1 MQKARFDEVLQNNPT
16 SGPRKPRSVLFEGNF
31 GRAQQI
37 LDKNMFNT
45 GTAGEIDS
53 RFHGSVGSEEDM
65 KNLEA
70 SVSDLVYEQL
80 SSSIDKTVKAIVPV
94 VLDTQHRRYEKSMQH
109 EVESQEKNLQISG
122 LIDFIR
128 DLNTQSLGRRDS

>member
-16 SGPRKPRSVLFEGNF
+16 FGPRKLRSVLFEGNF

-45 GTAGEIDS
+45 GTGEIDS

-65 KNLEA
+65 KKLEA

-94 VLDTQHRRYEKSMQH
+94 VLDTQHRRCEKSMQH